1 MKMIF
6 NNEAFAEI
14 LDKFVAGTTGRY
26 LKSGKVPD
34 NSGKNVLDVVSDTF
48 SDLVMKSPLDVFILF
63 YKPECQHCK
72 HFMSTWL
79 ELGDALEDEDVDVVM
94 MNMMENEIPPEY
106 KQQLFVK
113 DYPSMFFKV
122 LILD

>member
-1 MKMIF
+1 M
-6 NNEAFAEI
+6 
-14 LDKFVAGTTGRY
+14 DKI
-26 LKSGKVPD
+26 KQP
-34 NSGKNVLDVVSDTF
+34 
-48 SDLVMKSPLDVFILF
+48 
-63 YKPECQHCK
+63 CQHCK

-113 DYPSMFFKV
+113 DYPSLFFKV